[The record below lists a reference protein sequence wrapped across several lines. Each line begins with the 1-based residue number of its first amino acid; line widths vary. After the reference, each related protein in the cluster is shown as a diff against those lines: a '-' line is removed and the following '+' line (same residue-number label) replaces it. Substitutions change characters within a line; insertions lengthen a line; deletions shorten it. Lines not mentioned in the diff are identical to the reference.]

1 MCVVCV
7 SIHETRFYRRTQKPF
22 SSLSKIDFW
31 LKLHPKIIFRS
42 REYFIRIFHRFPFR
56 LFESAARLVPLEP
69 VRARKCRPGK
79 GSADSSSDL
88 SPRANRN
95 EYDHFSIYSKNR
107 ESEEIKGFSF
117 PLATRFPS
125 SKIFFRIFDHFCE
138 HLSSWASSLN
148 EGKSERDPI
157 FSKRLGNRAGSPN
170 V

>member
-95 EYDHFSIYSKNR
+95 EYDHFSIFSKIVNLRKTRDFHFPFGHEISSSKNIFR
-107 ESEEIKGFSF
+107 FLIISVSIC
-117 PLATRFPS
+117 LAEP
-125 SKIFFRIFDHFCE
+125 H
-138 HLSSWASSLN
+138 
-148 EGKSERDPI
+148 P
-157 FSKRLGNRAGSPN
+157 
-170 V
+170 